1 MAVVAAVVVG
11 GGVVVEAV
19 EAVEAAGAAAP
30 AVVAMTAAAVVAT
43 QAAVVAMTAAAVVA
57 TLAAGVPAAGE
68 ASRREATTAEDIAV
82 RRPPRV
88 GVTET
93 ATRIA
98 VGNTPPKTR
107 TDTAMVTAA
116 EAWASRYRRRRIKR
130 RAKRDKAARK
140 WDPR

>member
-1 MAVVAAVVVG
+1 MAVVVAVVVG
-11 GGVVVEAV
+11 GEAVVEAV

-30 AVVAMTAAAVVAT
+30 AVVAAAAVGAT
-43 QAAVVAMTAAAVVA
+43 QAAVVAMTAAAVGA
-57 TLAAGVPAAGE
+57 TLAAAVPVAGE
-68 ASRREATTAEDIAV
+68 ASRREAATAADIAV

-130 RAKRDKAARK
+130 RARRDKAARK